1 MTDSGGPVA
10 DGEARRAR
18 RQERLQQLRTARPE
32 LGRGAAPRAVSGSAG
47 LRAGGLG
54 GGGHGGR
61 LGGALAG
68 GDGGAGPGSAQR
80 RKALGR
86 MAHILTDTP
95 ADGSGVVPG
104 TPFTQAG
111 VAALLDTLGK
121 RARNEGAP
129 GAKIASRLLT
139 FLQADQAEAEG
150 NVHGVSVQKLQ
161 RLAKFAGSGN
171 GRRRAQS

>member
-1 MTDSGGPVA
+1 
-10 DGEARRAR
+10 
-18 RQERLQQLRTARPE
+18 
-32 LGRGAAPRAVSGSAG
+32 
-47 LRAGGLG
+47 
-54 GGGHGGR
+54 
-61 LGGALAG
+61 
-68 GDGGAGPGSAQR
+68 
-80 RKALGR
+80 